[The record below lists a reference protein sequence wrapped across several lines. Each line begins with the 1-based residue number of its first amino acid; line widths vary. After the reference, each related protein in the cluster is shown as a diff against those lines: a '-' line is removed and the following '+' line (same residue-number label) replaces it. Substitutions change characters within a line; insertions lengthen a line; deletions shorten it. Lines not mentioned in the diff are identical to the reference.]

1 MIGTVKS
8 VRFTHGSP
16 FGEQYWTLEVDG
28 KDQTFAMWEDL
39 KSDKWAK
46 TGEKVEITLQRDME
60 CDVGR
65 GSKLILRNCASIIK
79 VIKE

>member
-16 FGEQYWTLEVDG
+16 FGEQYWTLEIDG
-28 KDQTFAMWEDL
+28 KDQTFAMWTCL

-46 TGEKVEITLQRDME
+46 VGEKVEISLQQDME
-60 CDVGR
+60 CHVGH
-65 GSKLILRNCASIIK
+65 GSKLILRNCASIVRIIK
-79 VIKE
+79 